1 MDPHDVVRDL
11 ATWLATHPLGKA
23 RDRARCDV
31 AIATARDHLLHGRV
45 QAAAE
50 VLREEVRLHAK
61 PPRAALDQL
70 DEVIAEAEAGRD
82 LRATW
87 AEVCDAA
94 GLTADAIEHAVK
106 CAQERIAELKDR
118 PDAPD
123 DDPLVARLEEVV
135 DDMADLLVQVDDV
148 RRLLEEVAP

>member
-11 ATWLATHPLGKA
+11 ATWLATHPLGRA

-31 AIATARDHLLHGRV
+31 AVATARDHLLHGKVR
-45 QAAAE
+45 AAAE

-70 DEVIAEAEAGRD
+70 DEVISEAEAARDAD

-94 GLTADAIEHAVK
+94 GLTADALERAVR
-106 CAQERIAELKDR
+106 CAQERLAEMKDR
-118 PDAPD
+118 PD
-123 DDPLVARLEEVV
+123 DPLAARLEELIG
-135 DDMADLLVQVDDV
+135 DLADLLSRADDV
-148 RRLLEEVAP
+148 RRLIEEVAP